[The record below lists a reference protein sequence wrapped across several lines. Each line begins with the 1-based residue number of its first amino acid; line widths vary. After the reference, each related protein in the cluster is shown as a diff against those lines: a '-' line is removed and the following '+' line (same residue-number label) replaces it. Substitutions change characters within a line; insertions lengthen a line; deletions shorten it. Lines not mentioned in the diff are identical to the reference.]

1 MKEQKSKE
9 GALLEGVSMVRD
21 ELVRLQTVKAR
32 SAIVESLASLSEASM
47 AKARTVNK
55 THLIHYPDLQ
65 GARQI
70 LVSVSRSIRGLSDGV
85 GAKRVSM
92 PEYKEHLSGFLASM
106 SSAEELISRH
116 TSYSASSGVEALDD
130 IDVPGSKVASRER
143 RERAAS
149 QRSRAAL
156 ERYRAV
162 YGPKI
167 PSNLKG
173 KILQVATVPLLARFN
188 SAAITPKAL
197 GRLGFDVDNISVE
210 SASGSDLGIVFNNQ
224 HLCLFSYA
232 NAIAEQEGVVQEEQA
247 QNGSLIRRKNLQK
260 QRNALR
266 KEVAKLTEDGSN
278 GQRLAEAEE
287 ELDDVNARLAS
298 IEDEASA
305 AKKTLKTR
313 AKRKLTPEQA
323 LSDYAY
329 GIVDVINDT
338 KRSGIEWALVS
349 PLMLRGF
356 KSPDMC
362 GAWLMPK
369 SELQTLL
376 RFTGG
381 ELKLRQWGLPWGA

>member
-1 MKEQKSKE
+1 M
-9 GALLEGVSMVRD
+9 
-21 ELVRLQTVKAR
+21 
-32 SAIVESLASLSEASM
+32 
-47 AKARTVNK
+47 
-55 THLIHYPDLQ
+55 
-65 GARQI
+65 
-70 LVSVSRSIRGLSDGV
+70 
-85 GAKRVSM
+85 
-92 PEYKEHLSGFLASM
+92 
-106 SSAEELISRH
+106 
-116 TSYSASSGVEALDD
+116 
-130 IDVPGSKVASRER
+130 
-143 RERAAS
+143 
-149 QRSRAAL
+149 
-156 ERYRAV
+156 
-162 YGPKI
+162 
-167 PSNLKG
+167 
-173 KILQVATVPLLARFN
+173 
-188 SAAITPKAL
+188 
-197 GRLGFDVDNISVE
+197 
-210 SASGSDLGIVFNNQ
+210 
-224 HLCLFSYA
+224 
-232 NAIAEQEGVVQEEQA
+232 
-247 QNGSLIRRKNLQK
+247 IRRKNLQK

-298 IEDEASA
+298 IEDEAIA